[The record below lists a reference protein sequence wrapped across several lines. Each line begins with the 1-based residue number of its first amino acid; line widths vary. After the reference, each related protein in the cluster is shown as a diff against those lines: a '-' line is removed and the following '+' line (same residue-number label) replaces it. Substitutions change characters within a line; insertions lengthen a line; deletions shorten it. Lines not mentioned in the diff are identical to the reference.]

1 MTYAQVGSTLK
12 RGVSGGERRRTALG
26 VELVLVPALL
36 LADEPTSGLDST
48 AALQLAKLLRDA
60 EATVVCSVHQPVPR
74 GVLCLSA

>member
-1 MTYAQVGSTLK
+1 
-12 RGVSGGERRRTALG
+12 
-26 VELVLVPALL
+26 VPALL

-60 EATVVCSVHQPVPR
+60 EATVVCSVHQPVPH